1 MRRERGTILFAV
13 LIAIAIGAFV
23 GTSVLLR
30 VEVERGGGQ
39 STRKRDQVRALAWS
53 GVQAVMSEMG
63 AQREALLRGERPDLS
78 GAWVLFTDD
87 LGRQGVVRL
96 IDMTPEEEGLALSEQ
111 GKMDLNYATAE
122 MIEALGIVDME
133 TAEAI
138 VAEREK
144 RLFSSVEEVL
154 RVPGVT
160 REMVYGG
167 GVGMQIDPLMAE
179 LPGAEPS
186 ILDMDEPATFLRMAT
201 VFSFDPNVIAGAGDL
216 AASRGTARLNL
227 NTRWSPQLGRAISRV
242 WDEDVANGV
251 RTVMQSGRTFRRDSD
266 IVKALRQF
274 SVETEMWVM
283 VLDSFCT
290 SDDEYRLG
298 RVDVMHA
305 PERVLAAI
313 PGISPEAASRIVAE
327 RESISDEDR
336 MTTVWLLSQDV
347 LTADEFEQAVDWIG
361 VRSMQWRVRLEC
373 GLTLA
378 SSANASARAEDPESA
393 ELTDRIVWEGVID
406 VASRRPRVAYLRDLS
421 LMESSRTLASRWQA
435 EGALPEDE
443 RWEPEWEE
451 DGLADEVTLDS
462 GDPETDEG
470 DGERRLSIA
479 DNRARR
485 AAERASS
492 REERLSP
499 REERP
504 RTERERPT
512 SRRRA
517 SAAPEENDASPPP
530 EDEPPAQVDRRIG
543 RWRGGRGGP

>member
-111 GKMDLNYATAE
+111 GKIDLNYATAE

-167 GVGMQIDPLMAE
+167 GVGMQIDPLMAG

-186 ILDMDEPATFLRMAT
+186 ILDTDEPATFLRMAT

-443 RWEPEWEE
+443 RWEPEWEAE
-451 DGLADEVTLDS
+451 GLADEVTLDS
-462 GDPETDEG
+462 GDAETDEG

-512 SRRRA
+512 SRRSA
-517 SAAPEENDASPPP
+517 SAAPEENDAGPPP